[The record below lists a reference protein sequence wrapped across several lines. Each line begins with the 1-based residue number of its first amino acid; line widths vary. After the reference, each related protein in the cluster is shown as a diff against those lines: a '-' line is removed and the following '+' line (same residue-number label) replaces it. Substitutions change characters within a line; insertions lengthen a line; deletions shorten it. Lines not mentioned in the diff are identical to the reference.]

1 MMNIIKKEINW
12 GGRTL
17 SIETGR
23 LARQATG
30 AVLVTYGETTVLCT
44 VVAAKE
50 ARHDVNFFPLTVNY
64 QEKFYAAGRVPGGF
78 LKREGR
84 PSERETLISR
94 LIDRPIRPLFPEGFY
109 NEAQVM
115 CTVLSFDSETDSD
128 IPALI
133 GASAALAIS
142 GVPFEHIVGAV
153 RVGRI
158 NDQFVANPAIS
169 DMASSDLDLVVA
181 GTHEGVLM
189 VESEAKEL
197 SEATMLSALEFAHAS
212 FQPVIHMIDSL
223 VKAAGK
229 EPWDK
234 PVLSETY
241 QEMKKLIADKF
252 GHDLKAAYS
261 IKKKQDRYAIIGVIK
276 ENAKASLNPDN
287 AADFEAITFGHA
299 FKAVE
304 YDIVRSKILNDQE
317 RIDGRAFDEVR
328 PISVEVGVLPKVHGS
343 AIFTRGETQALGV
356 TTLGTSQDEQMI
368 DGLLG
373 EQKEAFMLHYNFP
386 PFSVG
391 EVVGRAM
398 SPGRREI
405 GHGKLAWR
413 ALHPVL
419 PDRQAFPYS
428 LRTVIDILECN
439 GSSSMATVCSA
450 SLSLMDA
457 GVPLKAPVAGIA
469 MGLVTDEKTSVVL
482 SDIMGDEDFLGDMDF
497 KVAGTE
503 LGITSLQMDIKINGI
518 TTAVMDK
525 ALQQA
530 HKGRL
535 HILGEMNKVLA
546 CSREDVSTNAPRMF
560 TVHIDKDKI
569 GELIGPGGKHIR
581 ELCETTGAK
590 IDIEQDGI
598 VKIFAI
604 DSAGAEE
611 ALRRVKAIGWMPEVN
626 QLYVGEVVSIKDFGA
641 FVRFDF
647 GKDGFLHISEISD
660 ERVKDAKEFL
670 SEGLKVRVKLL
681 EIDDKGRLRVTMK
694 NIPQLDAMP
703 L

>member
-1 MMNIIKKEINW
+1 MLNVVKKELNW
-12 GGRTL
+12 GGRSL

-23 LARQATG
+23 MAKQATG

-44 VVAAKE
+44 VVAAKTPK
-50 ARHDVNFFPLTVNY
+50 HDVDFFPLTVNY

-84 PSERETLISR
+84 PSEKETLVSR

-109 NEAQVM
+109 NETQIM
-115 CTVLSFDSETDSD
+115 CTVLSFDGENDAD
-128 IPALI
+128 IPAI
-133 GASAALAIS
+133 VGASAALAIS

-153 RVGRI
+153 RIGSIDGKFVV
-158 NDQFVANPAIS
+158 NPTFDQMIES
-169 DMASSDLDLVVA
+169 ELDLIVA

-197 SEATMLSALEFAHAS
+197 SEDNMLKALEFAHES
-212 FQPVIHMIDSL
+212 FQPVIKMIEGL
-223 VKAAGK
+223 VKEAGK
-229 EPWDK
+229 ERWEK

-241 QEMKKLIADKF
+241 LEMKKAIAEKF
-252 GHDLKAAYS
+252 AKDLKAAYS
-261 IKKKQDRYAIIGVIK
+261 IKKKQDRYAIVDVIK
-276 ENAKASLNPDN
+276 ENAKVALNPNNDPE
-287 AADFEAITFGHA
+287 FQAITFVHA

-304 YDIVRSKILNDQE
+304 YDIVRAKVLIDEE

-328 PISVEVGVLPKVHGS
+328 PITSEVGVLPKVHGS
-343 AIFTRGETQALGV
+343 ALFTRGETQALGV

-368 DGLLG
+368 DGLQG
-373 EQKEAFMLHYNFP
+373 EQKEPFMLHYNFP

-391 EVVGRAM
+391 EVGRAG

-419 PDRQAFPYS
+419 PDRQEFPYS
-428 LRTVIDILECN
+428 LRTVVDILECN
-439 GSSSMATVCSA
+439 GSSSMATVCAA

-469 MGLVTDEKTSVVL
+469 MGLVTGEKHSVVL

-503 LGITSLQMDIKINGI
+503 SGITSLQMDIKINGI
-518 TTAVMDK
+518 TTSIMDK
-525 ALQQA
+525 ALKQA
-530 HKGRL
+530 RQGRL
-535 HILGEMNKVLA
+535 HILGEMNKVLSE
-546 CSREDVSTNAPRMF
+546 SREEVSANAPRMF
-560 TVHIDKDKI
+560 TVQIDKEKI

-598 VKIFAI
+598 VKIFAV
-604 DSAGAEE
+604 DSKGAEE

-626 QLYVGEVVSIKDFGA
+626 QQYVGEIVSIKDFGA

-647 GKDGFLHISEISD
+647 GKDGFLHISEISE
-660 ERVKDAKEFL
+660 ERVKDVKEHL
-670 SEGLKVRVKLL
+670 SEGMKVRVKLL

-694 NIPQLDAMP
+694 NVPQLDAMP
-703 L
+703 A

>member
-1 MMNIIKKEINW
+1 MLKIVKKEINW

-23 LARQATG
+23 LALQATG
-30 AVLVTYGETTVLCT
+30 AVLVTYGETTLLCT
-44 VVAAKE
+44 VVAAKKPK
-50 ARHDVNFFPLTVNY
+50 ADVDFFPLTVNY

-94 LIDRPIRPLFPEGFY
+94 LIDRPLRPLFPEGFY
-109 NEAQVM
+109 NETQIM
-115 CTVLSFDSETDSD
+115 CTVLSFDGENESD
-128 IPALI
+128 IPAI
-133 GASAALAIS
+133 VGASAALAIS
-142 GVPFEHIVGAV
+142 GVPFEHVVGAA
-153 RVGRI
+153 RI
-158 NDQFVANPAIS
+158 GMIDGKWVLNPLLS
-169 DMASSDLDLVVA
+169 QMASSELDLVVA

-197 SEATMLSALEFAHAS
+197 SEVSMLEALEFAHQS
-212 FQPVIHMIDSL
+212 FQPVIQMIQDL
-223 VKAAGK
+223 ANEAGK
-229 EPWDK
+229 EPWEK

-241 QEMKKLIADKF
+241 MEMKKLIAEKF
-252 GHDLKAAYS
+252 THDLKAAYS
-261 IKKKQDRYAIIGVIK
+261 IKKKQDRYAIVDVIK
-276 ENAKASLNPDN
+276 ENAVTVLNPDN
-287 AADFEAITFGHA
+287 DPNFASVTFGHA

-304 YDIVRSKILNDQE
+304 YDVVRSKVLVDGE
-317 RIDGRAFDEVR
+317 RIDGRSFEEVR
-328 PISVEVGVLPKVHGS
+328 PITVEVNVLPKVHGS

-356 TTLGTSQDEQMI
+356 TTLGTSQDEQLI
-368 DGLLG
+368 DGLQG
-373 EQKEAFMLHYNFP
+373 EQKEPFMLHYNFP

-391 EVVGRAM
+391 EVGRAG

-419 PDRQAFPYS
+419 PDKQAFPYS
-428 LRTVIDILECN
+428 LRTVIDVLACN
-439 GSSSMATVCSA
+439 GSSSMATVCA
-450 SLSLMDA
+450 GSLSLMDA

-469 MGLVTDEKTSVVL
+469 MGLVTGENHSVVL
-482 SDIMGDEDFLGDMDF
+482 SDIVGDEDFLGDMDF

-503 LGITSLQMDIKINGI
+503 AGITSLQMDIKINGI
-518 TTAVMDK
+518 TTAIMDK
-525 ALQQA
+525 ALKQA
-530 HKGRL
+530 RNGRL
-535 HILGEMNKVLA
+535 HILAAMNKVLA
-546 CSREDVSTNAPRMF
+546 NSRKEVSSNAPRMF
-560 TVHIDKDKI
+560 TVQIDKEKI

-590 IDIEQDGI
+590 IDIEQDGM
-598 VKIFAI
+598 VKIFAL
-604 DSAGAEE
+604 DSKGAEE
-611 ALRRVKAIGWMPEVN
+611 ALRRVKAIGFMPEVN
-626 QLYVGEVVSIKDFGA
+626 QLYIGQVVSIKDFGA

-660 ERVKDAKEFL
+660 ERVKDVKEYL

-681 EIDDKGRLRVTMK
+681 EIDDKGRLRLTMK

-703 L
+703 A

>member
-1 MMNIIKKEINW
+1 MFNIVRKELNW

-17 SIETGR
+17 TIETGR
-23 LARQATG
+23 VARQATG

-50 ARHDVNFFPLTVNY
+50 AKKDVTFFPLTVNY

-84 PSERETLISR
+84 PSEKETLVSR

-109 NEAQVM
+109 NETQIM
-115 CTVLSFDSETDSD
+115 CTVLSFDGENDAD
-128 IPALI
+128 IPSI
-133 GASAALAIS
+133 VGASAALAIS
-142 GVPFEHIVGAV
+142 GIPFEHPLGAV
-153 RVGRI
+153 RVGRVNNEFVI
-158 NDQFVANPAIS
+158 NPTFEQIENS
-169 DMASSDLDLVVA
+169 ELDLVVA

-197 SEATMLSALEFAHAS
+197 SEEIMLTALEFAHES
-212 FQPVIHMIDSL
+212 FQPVIKMIEDL
-223 VKAAGK
+223 AKEAGK
-229 EPWDK
+229 EQWER
-234 PVLSETY
+234 PVLSDTY
-241 QEMKKLIADKF
+241 LAMKKAIAEKF
-252 GHDLKAAYS
+252 AHDLKSAYS
-261 IKKKQDRYAIIGVIK
+261 IKKKQDRYAIVGVIK
-276 ENAKASLNPDN
+276 ENAMAALNPHN
-287 AADFEAITFGHA
+287 ESDFEETTFAHA

-304 YDIVRSKILNDQE
+304 YDVVRAKVLVDGE

-328 PISVEVGVLPKVHGS
+328 PISVEVGALPRVHGS

-368 DGLLG
+368 DGLHG

-391 EVVGRAM
+391 EAGRTG

-413 ALHPVL
+413 ALHPIL
-419 PDRQAFPYS
+419 PDRKDFPYS
-428 LRTVIDILECN
+428 LRTVVDILECN
-439 GSSSMATVCSA
+439 GSSSMATVCAA

-457 GVPLKAPVAGIA
+457 GVPMKSPVAGIA
-469 MGLVTDEKTSVVL
+469 MGLVTGEKHSVVL

-503 LGITSLQMDIKINGI
+503 AGITSLQMDIKINGI
-518 TTAVMDK
+518 TTSIMDK
-525 ALQQA
+525 ALKQA
-530 HKGRL
+530 RNGRL

-546 CSREDVSTNAPRMF
+546 GAREEVSSHAPRMF
-560 TVHIDKDKI
+560 TVNIDKEKI

-590 IDIEQDGI
+590 IDIEQDGV
-598 VKIFAI
+598 VKIFAV
-604 DSAGAEE
+604 DSKGAEE
-611 ALRRVKAIGWMPEVN
+611 ALRRVKAIGFMPEVN
-626 QLYVGEVVSIKDFGA
+626 QLYVGEVVNIKDFGA

-660 ERVKDAKEFL
+660 ERVKDVKEYL
-670 SEGLKVRVKLL
+670 SEGMKVRVKLL
-681 EIDDKGRLRVTMK
+681 EIDDKGRLRLTMK

-703 L
+703 A

>member
-1 MMNIIKKEINW
+1 MFNIVRKELNW

-17 SIETGR
+17 TIETGR
-23 LARQATG
+23 VARQATG

-50 ARHDVNFFPLTVNY
+50 AKKDVTFFPLTVNY

-84 PSERETLISR
+84 PSEKETLVSR

-109 NEAQVM
+109 NETQVM
-115 CTVLSFDSETDSD
+115 CTVLSFDGENDAD
-128 IPALI
+128 IPSII

-142 GVPFEHIVGAV
+142 GIPFEHPLSAV
-153 RVGRI
+153 RVGRVNNEFVI
-158 NDQFVANPAIS
+158 NPTFEQIENS
-169 DMASSDLDLVVA
+169 ELDLVVA

-197 SEATMLSALEFAHAS
+197 SEEIMLTALEFAHES
-212 FQPVIHMIDSL
+212 FQPVIKMIQDL
-223 VKAAGK
+223 AKEAGK
-229 EPWDK
+229 EHWER
-234 PVLSETY
+234 PVLSDTY
-241 QEMKKLIADKF
+241 LAMKKVITEKF
-252 GHDLKAAYS
+252 AHDLKSAYS
-261 IKKKQDRYAIIGVIK
+261 IKKKQDRYAIVGVIK
-276 ENAKASLNPDN
+276 ENARAALNPDN
-287 AADFEAITFGHA
+287 ESNFEDVTFAHA

-304 YDIVRSKILNDQE
+304 YDVVRAKVLVDAE

-328 PISVEVGVLPKVHGS
+328 PISVEVGALPRVHGS

-373 EQKEAFMLHYNFP
+373 EQKEPFMLHYNFP

-391 EVVGRAM
+391 EAGRSG

-419 PDRQAFPYS
+419 PDRKDFPYS
-428 LRTVIDILECN
+428 LRTVVDILECN
-439 GSSSMATVCSA
+439 GSSSMATVCAA

-457 GVPLKAPVAGIA
+457 GVPMKSPVAGIA
-469 MGLVTDEKTSVVL
+469 MGLVTGDKHSVVL

-503 LGITSLQMDIKINGI
+503 EGITSLQMDIKINGI
-518 TTAVMDK
+518 TTAIMDK
-525 ALQQA
+525 ALKQA
-530 HKGRL
+530 RNGRL

-546 CSREDVSTNAPRMF
+546 DAREEVSSHAPRMF
-560 TVHIDKDKI
+560 TVTIDKEKI

-604 DSAGAEE
+604 DSKGAEE
-611 ALRRVKAIGWMPEVN
+611 ALRRVKAIGFMPEVN
-626 QLYVGEVVSIKDFGA
+626 QLYIGEVVNIKDFGA

-660 ERVKDAKEFL
+660 ERVQDVKEYL
-670 SEGLKVRVKLL
+670 SEGMKVRVKLL
-681 EIDDKGRLRVTMK
+681 EIDDKGRLRLTMK

-703 L
+703 A

>member
-1 MMNIIKKEINW
+1 MLNIVKKELNW

-23 LARQATG
+23 LAKQATG
-30 AVLVTYGETTVLCT
+30 AVLITYGETTVLCT
-44 VVAAKE
+44 VVAAKTPK
-50 ARHDVNFFPLTVNY
+50 HDVDFFPLTVNY

-84 PSERETLISR
+84 PSEKETLVSR

-109 NEAQVM
+109 NETQVM
-115 CTVLSFDSETDSD
+115 CTVLSFDGENDAD
-128 IPALI
+128 IPAII

-142 GVPFEHIVGAV
+142 GVPFEHVVGAV
-153 RVGRI
+153 RVGSIDGKLVI
-158 NDQFVANPAIS
+158 NPTFEQMTESA
-169 DMASSDLDLVVA
+169 LDLIVA

-197 SEATMLSALEFAHAS
+197 SEDNMLKALEFAHES
-212 FQPVIHMIDSL
+212 FQPVIKMIQQL
-223 VKAAGK
+223 AKEAGK
-229 EPWDK
+229 EAWEK

-241 QEMKKLIADKF
+241 LEMKKVIAEKF
-252 GHDLKAAYS
+252 TKDLKAAYS
-261 IKKKQDRYAIIGVIK
+261 IKKKQDRYAIVSVIK
-276 ENAKASLNPDN
+276 ENAMTALNPNNDSE
-287 AADFEAITFGHA
+287 FQSITFSHA

-304 YDIVRSKILNDQE
+304 YDIVRAKVLIDQE

-328 PISVEVGVLPKVHGS
+328 PITTEVGILPKVHGS
-343 AIFTRGETQALGV
+343 ALFTRGETQALGV

-368 DGLLG
+368 DGLQG
-373 EQKEAFMLHYNFP
+373 EQKEPFMLHYNFP

-391 EVVGRAM
+391 EVGRAG

-413 ALHPVL
+413 AVHPVL
-419 PDRQAFPYS
+419 PDRQEFPYS

-439 GSSSMATVCSA
+439 GSSSMATVCAA

-469 MGLVTDEKTSVVL
+469 MGLVTGDKHSVVL

-503 LGITSLQMDIKINGI
+503 SGITSLQMDIKINGI
-518 TTAVMDK
+518 TTSIMDK
-525 ALQQA
+525 ALKQA
-530 HKGRL
+530 RQGRL

-546 CSREDVSTNAPRMF
+546 ESREEVSSNAPRMF
-560 TVHIDKDKI
+560 TVQIDKEKI

-604 DSAGAEE
+604 DSKGAEE

-626 QLYVGEVVSIKDFGA
+626 QQYVGEVVSIKDFGA
-641 FVRFDF
+641 FVRFEF

-660 ERVKDAKEFL
+660 ERVKDVKEHL
-670 SEGLKVRVKLL
+670 SEGMKVRVKLL

-703 L
+703 A

>member
-1 MMNIIKKEINW
+1 MLKVVKKEIKW

-30 AVLVTYGETTVLCT
+30 AVLVSYGETVVLCT
-44 VVAAKE
+44 VVAAKTPKK
-50 ARHDVNFFPLTVNY
+50 DVDFFPLTVNY
-64 QEKFYAAGRVPGGF
+64 QEKFYAAGRVPGGY

-84 PSERETLISR
+84 PSDKETLTSR

-109 NEAQVM
+109 NETQVM
-115 CTVLSFDSETDSD
+115 CTVLSFDGENDAD
-128 IPALI
+128 IPAII

-142 GVPFEHIVGAV
+142 GVPFEHVVGAI
-153 RVGRI
+153 RVGSIDDKLII
-158 NDQFVANPAIS
+158 NPTFAEIAE
-169 DMASSDLDLVVA
+169 SDLDLIVA

-189 VESEAKEL
+189 VESEANEL
-197 SEATMLSALEFAHAS
+197 SEEKMLKALEFAHES
-212 FQPVIHMIDSL
+212 FQPVIKMIQDL
-223 VKAAGK
+223 AKEAGK
-229 EPWDK
+229 EAWDK
-234 PVLSETY
+234 PVLSEAY
-241 QEMKKLIADKF
+241 LEMKKVIAAKF
-252 GHDLKAAYS
+252 TKDLKAAYS
-261 IKKKQDRYAIIGVIK
+261 IKKKQDRYAIVDALK
-276 ENAKASLNPDN
+276 ENAMIALNHENDPAFDS
-287 AADFEAITFGHA
+287 ITFGHA

-304 YDIVRSKILNDQE
+304 YDVVRSKVLIDEE

-328 PISVEVGVLPKVHGS
+328 PITVEVGVLPKVHGS

-356 TTLGTSQDEQMI
+356 STLGTSLDEQMI
-368 DGLLG
+368 DGLRG
-373 EQKEAFMLHYNFP
+373 EQKESFMLHYNFP

-391 EVVGRAM
+391 EVGRAG

-419 PDRQAFPYS
+419 PDREKFPYS
-428 LRTVIDILECN
+428 LRTVVDILECN
-439 GSSSMATVCSA
+439 GSSSMATVCAA

-469 MGLVTDEKTSVVL
+469 MGLVTGDKHSVVL

-503 LGITSLQMDIKINGI
+503 AGITSLQMDIKINGI
-518 TTAVMDK
+518 TTSIMDK
-525 ALQQA
+525 ALTQA
-530 HKGRL
+530 KKGRL
-535 HILGEMNKVLA
+535 HILGEMNKVLSD
-546 CSREDVSTNAPRMF
+546 SRDEVNVNAPRMF
-560 TVHIDKDKI
+560 TVKIDKEKI
-569 GELIGPGGKHIR
+569 GELIGPGGKNIR

-590 IDIEQDGI
+590 IDIEQDGT
-598 VKIFAI
+598 VKIFAV
-604 DSAGAEE
+604 DSAGADE
-611 ALRRVKAIGWMPEVN
+611 ALRRVKAISFMPEVN
-626 QLYVGEVVSIKDFGA
+626 QLYIGEVVSIKEFGA

-660 ERVKDAKEFL
+660 ERVKDVKEYL
-670 SEGLKVRVKLL
+670 SEGMKVRAKLV
-681 EIDDKGRLRVTMK
+681 EIDDKGRLRLTMK

-703 L
+703 A

>member
-1 MMNIIKKEINW
+1 MLNVVKKEIKW
-12 GGRTL
+12 GGSTL

-30 AVLVTYGETTVLCT
+30 AVLVSYGETTVLCT
-44 VVAAKE
+44 VVAAKT
-50 ARHDVNFFPLTVNY
+50 AKHDVDFFPLTVNY

-109 NEAQVM
+109 NETQVM
-115 CTVLSFDSETDSD
+115 CTVLSFDGENDTD
-128 IPALI
+128 IPAI
-133 GASAALAIS
+133 VGASAALAIS
-142 GVPFEHIVGAV
+142 GVPFEHIVGAI
-153 RVGRI
+153 RVGSI
-158 NDQFVANPAIS
+158 NGKLIVNPTLTE
-169 DMASSDLDLVVA
+169 MATSDLDLVVA

-197 SEATMLSALEFAHAS
+197 SESDMLKALEFAHES
-212 FQPVIHMIDSL
+212 FQPVIKMIESL
-223 VKAAGK
+223 AKEAGK
-229 EPWDK
+229 EAWDK

-241 QEMKKLIADKF
+241 VEMKKVIATKF
-252 GHDLKAAYS
+252 TQDLKAAYS
-261 IKKKQDRYAIIGVIK
+261 IKKKQDRYAIVDVIK
-276 ENAKASLNPDN
+276 ENARAALNPNDDS
-287 AADFEAITFGHA
+287 DFEGITFGHA

-304 YDIVRSKILNDQE
+304 YDIVRSKVLIDKE

-328 PISVEVGVLPKVHGS
+328 PITVEVGALPRVHGS

-356 TTLGTSQDEQMI
+356 TTLGTSQDEQLI
-368 DGLLG
+368 DGLQG
-373 EQKEAFMLHYNFP
+373 EQKEPFMLHYNFP

-391 EVVGRAM
+391 EVGRAG

-413 ALHPVL
+413 AVHPVL
-419 PDRQAFPYS
+419 PDRQEFPYS

-439 GSSSMATVCSA
+439 GSSSMATVCAA

-469 MGLVTDEKTSVVL
+469 MGLVTGEKHSVVL

-503 LGITSLQMDIKINGI
+503 KGITSLQMDIKINGI
-518 TTAVMDK
+518 TTAIMDT
-525 ALQQA
+525 ALKQA
-530 HKGRL
+530 RQGRL
-535 HILGEMNKVLA
+535 HILKEMSKVL
-546 CSREDVSTNAPRMF
+546 SEGRDEVNVNAPRMF
-560 TVHIDKDKI
+560 TVKIDKEKI
-569 GELIGPGGKHIR
+569 GELIGPGGKNIR
-581 ELCETTGAK
+581 EICETTGAK
-590 IDIEQDGI
+590 VDIEQDGT
-598 VKIFAI
+598 VKIFAV
-604 DSAGAEE
+604 DSKGADE
-611 ALRRVKAIGWMPEVN
+611 ALRRVKAIGWMPEVD

-660 ERVKDAKEFL
+660 ERVKDVKEHL
-670 SEGLKVRVKLL
+670 SEGLKVRVKLI
-681 EIDDKGRLRVTMK
+681 EIDDKGRLRLTMK
-694 NIPQLDAMP
+694 NIPQLDAIP